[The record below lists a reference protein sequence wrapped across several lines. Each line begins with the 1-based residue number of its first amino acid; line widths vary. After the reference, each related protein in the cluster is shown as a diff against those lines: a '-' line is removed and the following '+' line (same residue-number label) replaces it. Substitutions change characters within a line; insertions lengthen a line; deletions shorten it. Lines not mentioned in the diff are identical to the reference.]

1 MIERF
6 WLMNEI
12 DKYKD
17 VFITT
22 TDTVVGIGIP
32 VKTKKIDLLYELK
45 QRDINKKIII
55 LVASIDQAREFQEWN
70 SQAEELAKKFW
81 PGNITLIV
89 NNQGFRMPNQKGL
102 QAFLEKTGPCWVTSA
117 NISGQKNLT
126 LKEAQKVFN
135 KIKQVYNFGEG
146 SNEPSQI
153 IKVETLERLR

>member
-55 LVASIDQAREFQEWN
+55 LVASIEQAREFWEWN

-102 QAFLEKTGPCWVTSA
+102 QTFLEKTGPCWVTSA

-126 LKEAQKVFN
+126 IKEAQKVFN